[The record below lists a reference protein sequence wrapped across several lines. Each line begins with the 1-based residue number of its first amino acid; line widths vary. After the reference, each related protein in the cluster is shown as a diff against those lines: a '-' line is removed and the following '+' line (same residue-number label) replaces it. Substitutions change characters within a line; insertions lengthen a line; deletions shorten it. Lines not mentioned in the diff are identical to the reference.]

1 MSRYIDADAFLTE
14 ESEAFMAAQLKVKDE
29 ATRIVNEV
37 VHKKVQML
45 IADAPTVDA
54 VPVVRGK
61 WIKSDFL
68 YIGANQYRCSEC
80 WKDEW
85 WLHHFSLGDS
95 NYCPHCGTNMDGE
108 RRADNGT

>member
-1 MSRYIDADAFLTE
+1 MDVRLIDADAFLVE

-54 VPVVRGK
+54 VPVVRCKDCVYSKNGNCELGECYN
-61 WIKSDFL
+61 IDYDPEFFCRD
-68 YIGANQYRCSEC
+68 GYRGDEDVSE
-80 WKDEW
+80 
-85 WLHHFSLGDS
+85 
-95 NYCPHCGTNMDGE
+95 
-108 RRADNGT
+108 